1 MLRWNIQRGVMLIPK
16 TTHLQRMEENFNVF
30 DFSLSEEDMAV
41 IAALERN
48 ESSFFSHQDPA
59 MVEWFAQI
67 VEERKTRRDCIRE
80 KKNW

>member
-30 DFSLSEEDMAV
+30 DFFLSEEDMAV
-41 IAALERN
+41 IADLDRN
-48 ESSFFSHQDPA
+48 ESSFFSHQDPD
-59 MVEWFAQI
+59 MVEWFAQM
-67 VEERKTRRDCIRE
+67 VEERKTRRDCTRE